1 MRPFTI
7 KQLELLTEISQ
18 NANSFHLGGLE
29 NKRDIHKLKN
39 WKRFNP
45 SVIEE
50 IEQKFFDIATIG
62 EEISG
67 LTCKLKNSRKR
78 R

>member
-7 KQLELLTEISQ
+7 RQLELLTQ
-18 NANSFHLGGLE
+18 LCHDANSFHLGGLE
-29 NKRDIHKLKN
+29 KKRDVLKLKS
-39 WKRFNP
+39 WKRFDP
-45 SVIEE
+45 IVIEE
-50 IEQKFFDIATIG
+50 IEKRFADIATIG